1 MGFQTGLSGLNAAS
15 KNLDVIGNNVANSGT
30 VGFKL
35 GQAQFADVFAAS
47 LTGGGASQ
55 IGIGTKLATVA
66 QQFTQGN
73 ITSTNNPL
81 DVAINGKG
89 FFVLSN
95 NGAQTYSRNGQFQLD
110 KDGYIVTSG
119 GLKVQGYQVDT
130 TNNTVTGAM
139 GNLMISTA
147 SQPPQVTGNNLLGA
161 GTGVKMVV
169 NLDSRSVVPTTATF
183 SPSDPSSYTKST
195 SLQVYDTLGNAHTLT
210 QYFVATSTPGTW
222 DVHITVDGTSEAN
235 VTNSPFQLAFDTAGK
250 LTTAMPVAPAIS
262 IDLDAVAAD
271 LTVLTGTTVTN
282 NATTPLT
289 FDMSFTD
296 STQFGSLFAV
306 TTATQDGYAAGEL
319 AGFNIGQD
327 GTLLGRYTNGQTRVM
342 GQLALANFA
351 NPQGLQS
358 MGDNQWAET
367 PGSGAALMG
376 QPGSAGLGVLQS
388 SATEDSNVD
397 LTAELVNMIVAQR
410 AYQAN
415 AQTIKTQDAIQQTL
429 MNLR

>member
-47 LTGGGASQ
+47 LNGGGASQ

-89 FFVLSN
+89 FFVLGNS
-95 NGAQTYSRNGQFQLD
+95 GALTYSRNGQFQLD

-119 GLKVQGYQVDT
+119 GLKLQGYQVDPI
-130 TNNTVTGAM
+130 NNTVTGAM
-139 GNLMISTA
+139 GDLLISTA
-147 SQPPQVTGNNLLGA
+147 SQPPQVTGNGVLGA
-161 GTGVKMVV
+161 GTGVKMVM
-169 NLDSRSVVPTTATF
+169 NLDSRAAVPLTAVF

-195 SLQVYDTLGNAHTLT
+195 SIQIYDSLGNAHTLT
-210 QYFVATSTPGTW
+210 EYFVATATAGTW
-222 DVHITVDGTSEAN
+222 DVHVTVDGTAEAN
-235 VTNSPFQLAFDTAGK
+235 VANSPFQLAFDTSGK

-262 IDLDAVAAD
+262 INLVGVATDLS
-271 LTVLTGTTVTN
+271 TLTGTTVVN
-282 NATTPLT
+282 KAVTPLT

-306 TTATQDGYAAGEL
+306 TAATQDGYAAGEL

-327 GTLLGRYTNGQTRVM
+327 GTLQGRYTNGQTRIM

-358 MGDNQWAET
+358 LGDNQWAES

-376 QPGSAGLGVLQS
+376 SPGSAGLGVLQS